1 MPRSEAK
8 IKDKEVKMR
17 RKDNLPELLAPAG
30 DFECLVAA
38 VKGGA
43 DAVYIGGK
51 LFSARAYARN
61 FDLDEIKKAVS
72 YCHLHGVKHY
82 VTLNI

>member
-1 MPRSEAK
+1 MRC
-8 IKDKEVKMR
+8 KMR

-38 VKGGA
+38 VRGGA

-51 LFSARAYARN
+51 LFSARAYAKN
-61 FDLDEIKKAVS
+61 FDLEEIKKAGYNLKIEEMS
-72 YCHLHGVKHY
+72 FKRKE
-82 VTLNI
+82 

>member
-1 MPRSEAK
+1 
-8 IKDKEVKMR
+8 MR
-17 RKDNLPELLAPAG
+17 RIADLPELLAPAG

-51 LFSARAYARN
+51 MFSAIARN
-61 FDLDEIKKAVS
+61 CVNGIEI
-72 YCHLHGVKHY
+72 
-82 VTLNI
+82 

>member
-1 MPRSEAK
+1 MTFYPACDKILAACRMPRSEAK

-51 LFSARAYARN
+51 LFSAPSLFKYS
-61 FDLDEIKKAVS
+61 V
-72 YCHLHGVKHY
+72 G
-82 VTLNI
+82 